1 MNKKICLPLLAAL
14 LLAGCQAEPE
24 PVPEKHEPFIVS
36 TEIVPTKTALDAETM
51 SVNWDDDDE
60 LSIVAVNSGVHGLR
74 FTKGAGNQFTTP
86 DFTPESGDNE
96 YFAVFPY
103 DASHD
108 SFISPYLAGTVDIA
122 VENQTQKGISDAS
135 HIDSPLY
142 GYAKAE
148 GTASPRLAMHHLG
161 TLVEFTVVNASGKD
175 LALTGISLS
184 SQDAVL
190 GGSFRVGGTETVE
203 TELVGTGRNEVTLDV
218 TGGTLAAGSRGRF
231 YMTCAPLCLTEGKT
245 LIITIEFDGGSKTV
259 VKTAPAGGFDF
270 AAGTV
275 NRTEISIDGSDV
287 PTDALDGKVVAYPAV
302 EGLVTSPYFKVSANN
317 VNVWVEEYDIASPA
331 AQTAFARFETDGATR
346 ISIVTEA
353 PVGECTVH
361 PKRKGLSVEGLG
373 TNRISFDIA
382 KAENLYVEIPG
393 LPELYIFA
401 DAPETDKPSS
411 GDAAWYYYGPGV
423 HEIGNLVIASS
434 STKKNVYVEA
444 GALVKGSIEFKT
456 KGVIRGRGILDATTS
471 GAAQALKTHYA
482 SGVTVQ
488 DIIVR
493 TAGNGP
499 VVFYNCS
506 LYNTMSNVRVFG
518 YRTGNTG
525 LRMNVA
531 YNNST
536 SNSFFRTAGNCVTMN
551 SDSNKDIKSSFGGCT
566 VYSAVS
572 GSGFYIG
579 QDCKTA
585 LGNVTVSNCDI
596 IGAAGINLATGVAH
610 AGITIGCDGPG
621 PVQSITFD
629 NVRIEDKVA
638 CNLAVAVTDGK
649 KFIGSSSSYYGKAGQ
664 ISGVTFKNVKW
675 ENAAVPM
682 TFVGYSADNTIS
694 GIKFTGC
701 SVGGGALSASSAYYP
716 NISLNEFV
724 DSGELTFE

>member
-1 MNKKICLPLLAAL
+1 
-14 LLAGCQAEPE
+14 
-24 PVPEKHEPFIVS
+24 
-36 TEIVPTKTALDAETM
+36 
-51 SVNWDDDDE
+51 
-60 LSIVAVNSGVHGLR
+60 
-74 FTKGAGNQFTTP
+74 
-86 DFTPESGDNE
+86 
-96 YFAVFPY
+96 
-103 DASHD
+103 
-108 SFISPYLAGTVDIA
+108 
-122 VENQTQKGISDAS
+122 
-135 HIDSPLY
+135 
-142 GYAKAE
+142 
-148 GTASPRLAMHHLG
+148 
-161 TLVEFTVVNASGKD
+161 
-175 LALTGISLS
+175 
-184 SQDAVL
+184 
-190 GGSFRVGGTETVE
+190 
-203 TELVGTGRNEVTLDV
+203 
-218 TGGTLAAGSRGRF
+218 
-231 YMTCAPLCLTEGKT
+231 MTCAPFCLTEGKT
-245 LIITIEFDGGSKTV
+245 LTITIEFDGGSKTV
-259 VKTAPAGGFDF
+259 VKTAPAGEFDF

-287 PTDALDGKVVAYPAV
+287 PADALDGKIVAYPAV

-317 VNVWVEEYDIASPA
+317 VNVWVEEYDVANPA

-346 ISIVTEA
+346 ISIVTGA
-353 PVGECTVH
+353 PVSECTVH
-361 PKRKGLSVEGLG
+361 PKNKGLSVEGIG
-373 TNRISFDIA
+373 TNRVSFDITR
-382 KAENLYVEIPG
+382 AENLYVEIPG

-411 GDAAWYYYGPGV
+411 DDVAWYYYGPGV
-423 HEIGNLVIASS
+423 HDVGALTIESA
-434 STKKNVYVEA
+434 STKKNVYIAA

-488 DIIVR
+488 DIMVR

-525 LRMNVA
+525 LRMNVS
-531 YNNST
+531 YNNTT
-536 SNSFFRTAGNCVTMN
+536 SNTFFRSAGNCVTMN

-596 IGAAGINLATGVAH
+596 IGSAGTNSTTGTAY
-610 AGITIGCDGPG
+610 AGITVGCDGPG

-682 TFVGYSADNTIS
+682 IFIGYSADKTIS